1 MSPRSQ
7 SPLTGSL
14 ACGLD
19 FGTSNSTIA
28 LHAGNAPR
36 LAHLEGDEVTI
47 PSAVFFGAETE
58 DAFLIGRAAMRAYV
72 EGANGRLMRSLKSVL
87 GSSLIEEKTQVY
99 RRRIAFSD
107 VIKLYIAE
115 LKTRAETH
123 AGAAIDHVVLG
134 RPVHFVDNKEDADRA
149 AEDTL
154 RRIAGDVG
162 FKEISFQFEP
172 VAAAFDFER
181 QIDRERVALIA
192 DFGGGTSDFTVVRL
206 SPERHAETER
216 GADILANGGLRL
228 GGTDYDCSLSMSDF
242 MPALGHGSLQ
252 KRGDIE
258 VPSVSYWDLSTWSD
272 IHNLYD
278 PKRLTEI
285 RSIRYSAQQPELIDR
300 LIHVV
305 EERMGH
311 SMLIEV
317 EAAKIA
323 LSSAPEFEASL
334 EWLEA
339 GLKVLASRE
348 GFERATKRHY
358 ERLQKASLGCVAD
371 AGLTP
376 ADISAV
382 FFTGG
387 TSQIPNVRHAITKT
401 FADAQVID
409 GDRFGSVGLGLAIE
423 AKRRYG

>member
-1 MSPRSQ
+1 MTTTARSHN
-7 SPLTGSL
+7 GSL

-28 LHAGNAPR
+28 LHAANAPQ
-36 LAHLEGDEVTI
+36 LVHLEADEVTI
-47 PSAVFFGAETE
+47 PSAVFFGAEPE
-58 DAFLIGRAAMRAYV
+58 DAFLVGRAAMRAYV
-72 EGANGRLMRSLKSVL
+72 EGATGRLMRSLKSVL

-99 RRRIAFSD
+99 KRRIAFSD

-115 LKTRAETH
+115 LKSRAEAN
-123 AGAAIDHVVLG
+123 AGGQIDHVVLG
-134 RPVHFVDNKEDADRA
+134 RPVHFVDDKEDADRA

-162 FKEISFQFEP
+162 FKDISFQFEP

-181 QIDRERVALIA
+181 HIDRERIALIA

-206 SPERHAETER
+206 SPERHAATER

-228 GGTDYDCSLSMSDF
+228 GGTDYDRTLSMSAF
-242 MPALGHGSLQ
+242 MPALGHGTLQ

-258 VPSVSYWDLSTWSD
+258 VPSAAYWDLSTWSD
-272 IHNLYD
+272 IHLLYD

-285 RSIRYSAQQPELIDR
+285 RSIRYSAQRPELINR
-300 LIHVV
+300 LLHVV

-323 LSSAPEFEASL
+323 LSSAPEYEAQL
-334 EWLEA
+334 DWIEDNLR
-339 GLKVLASRE
+339 VLATRD
-348 GFERATKRHY
+348 GFEQATRRHY
-358 ERLQKASLGCVAD
+358 ERLRKASLGCVAD
-371 AGLTP
+371 AGLAP

-387 TSQIPNVRHAITKT
+387 TSQIPNVRHAVTSAFT
-401 FADAQVID
+401 EAQVIH